1 MGGTNE
7 CDLNI
12 TYNYS
17 GLYHLVFPIEH
28 VQDSDGVV
36 KVESTGLKWLYGKTG
51 EAAIPILEKA
61 IERLGTQRYERTVT
75 SVDSLVGL
83 VTVCQIHGLNVIEG
97 GTTGHPHREMQDM
110 L

>member
-17 GLYHLVFPIEH
+17 GLYHLVFPVEH
-28 VQDSDGVV
+28 VQDSDGVI

-51 EAAIPILEKA
+51 ETAIPILEKA
-61 IERLGTQRYERTVT
+61 VERLGVRRDDDYWEATMGNAGF
-75 SVDSLVGL
+75 SLRIL
-83 VTVCQIHGLNVIEG
+83 LSWA
-97 GTTGHPHREMQDM
+97 REFPNGRFSIC
-110 L
+110 